1 MICVKVRTGDDCVV
15 PSSFRS
21 HVLALLRPGAAA
33 TRVGGVYERGG
44 QRQRAPAMVPV
55 LSQRLR
61 FCSVGPTDSYVR
73 ALEGWADGFGFGL
86 SSSPDAM
93 VGCRSTRR
101 EARREAG
108 PPSMASSIDLTRL
121 RRRCR
126 GPAVAARAPP
136 ARRRPRRRIRGRRGA
151 LEGAEMS
158 PSMCWAGSGARCKW
172 PRPR

>member
-15 PSSFRS
+15 QSSFRS
-21 HVLALLRPGAAA
+21 HVLALLWPGAAA

-86 SSSPDAM
+86 FPRLTRRLGAGRRGGRRGGRQDPPRWLPRSSSRACVVVA
-93 VGCRSTRR
+93 VGRPLPL
-101 EARREAG
+101 ARR
-108 PPSMASSIDLTRL
+108 PHD
-121 RRRCR
+121 
-126 GPAVAARAPP
+126 VDRADEF
-136 ARRRPRRRIRGRRGA
+136 GRRGA